1 MMGDE
6 GELQTIKKIEKKS
19 YDLLPVQS
27 LGKTLTKDKVK
38 EIMID
43 ANSRAFTVLKNHFQ
57 QWGADVNSE
66 YQPLIFETLAYDFV
80 LIDHGIQEN
89 IFKYATYKYDL
100 ANDKDIK
107 QTLDEYL
114 SQ

>member
-43 ANSRAFTVLKNHFQ
+43 ANSRAFTVLKNHF
-57 QWGADVNSE
+57 
-66 YQPLIFETLAYDFV
+66 
-80 LIDHGIQEN
+80 
-89 IFKYATYKYDL
+89 
-100 ANDKDIK
+100 
-107 QTLDEYL
+107 
-114 SQ
+114 